1 MMSPFV
7 LKNSEKRS
15 CEGATAERFD
25 DDVVRSPLVWKLHC
39 PVCLYNINHTTR

>member
-15 CEGATAERFD
+15 REGATSQRLEG
-25 DDVVRSPLVWKLHC
+25 DVVRSPFVWTLQC